1 MKTELSKRIQQVI
14 GPIIAISLLSYFIYH
29 IIQGERG
36 LLSWRRMTQKIDLA
50 DQRLQKLQTD
60 QGALEQRVHLMRPN
74 SLDPDMLDEQAR
86 DKLNF
91 ARKDE
96 IIIRDEELK

>member
-1 MKTELSKRIQQVI
+1 MDLSKKFQQVV

-36 LLSWRRMTQKIDLA
+36 FISWRRLTHKIENAQHELDKTKAEETL
-50 DQRLQKLQTD
+50 
-60 QGALEQRVHLMRPN
+60 LENRVRLMRPET
-74 SLDPDMLDEQAR
+74 LDPDMLEEQAR

-91 ARKDE
+91 AHQDE
-96 IIIRDEELK
+96 IVILDKEME